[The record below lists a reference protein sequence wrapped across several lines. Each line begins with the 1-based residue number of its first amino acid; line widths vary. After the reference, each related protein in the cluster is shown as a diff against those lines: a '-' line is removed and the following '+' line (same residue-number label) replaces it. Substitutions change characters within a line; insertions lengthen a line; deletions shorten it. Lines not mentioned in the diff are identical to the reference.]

1 MKCQPGTTRRWLAA
15 AAALA
20 LAATSLDAQTDKKP
34 KPSISLKVS
43 PVTGFAPLRIVAMAV
58 LSGGADDFQDF
69 YCPTVEWEWGDG
81 TRSESKVDCE
91 PYEAGKSEIKRSY
104 TLDHRFEW
112 GGEFRVLF
120 RLKQKNKTVGSGSQ
134 TITVRGGIR
143 DGDWAPPAGATR

>member
-1 MKCQPGTTRRWLAA
+1 MYFQSRTGRRWLAS

-20 LAATSLDAQTDKKP
+20 LAATVLDAHAEKKA
-34 KPSISLKVS
+34 KPSITLKVS
-43 PVTGFAPLRIVAMAV
+43 PTMGFAPLRIVATAV

-81 TRSESKVDCE
+81 TRSESKVDCD

-134 TITVRGGIR
+134 TINVGGGIR
-143 DGDWAPPAGATR
+143 DGN